1 MELQIINEQ
10 VVLGKEFKVY
20 GSVEQPLFLA
30 NDVSLWIEHSKT
42 SMMLQSIDEDE
53 KLKETLFT
61 SGQNREMW
69 FLTED
74 GLYEVLMQSRK
85 PIAKAFKKEVK
96 KILKQI
102 RSTGGYIPT
111 NEEDDDATI
120 MAKALLVAQKTIER
134 KNELI
139 VKQQEVIEEQK
150 PKVDIYNHISNCEE
164 TFSVGEV
171 AKNINMSNSSGIE
184 KKKPIGQKQ
193 LFDLLRQE
201 KILMHNNQPY
211 QSYVDNGY
219 FVTKQ
224 KPYMKPNGEECVG
237 FQTRVTTK
245 GVEYIIKKLQKL
257 GYNKI

>member
-20 GSVEQPLFLA
+20 GNVEQPLFLA
-30 NDVSLWIEHSKT
+30 KDVVKEILEIQNVSQFLE
-42 SMMLQSIDEDE
+42 QNIDEEE
-53 KLKETLFT
+53 KMRVYFKNIGSR
-61 SGQNREMW
+61 SGSEQW

-74 GLYEVLMQSRK
+74 GLYEALMQSRK

-150 PKVDIYNHISNCEE
+150 PKVDIYDKLMATEFTYTS
-164 TFSVGEV
+164 TQ
-171 AKNINMSNSSGIE
+171 MSKAYGLSSA
-184 KKKPIGQKQ
+184 
-193 LFDLLRQE
+193 
-201 KILMHNNQPY
+201 
-211 QSYVDNGY
+211 
-219 FVTKQ
+219 
-224 KPYMKPNGEECVG
+224 
-237 FQTRVTTK
+237 
-245 GVEYIIKKLQKL
+245 QKL
-257 GYNKI
+257 NKLLKDNEICYKQGKGWIPYA